1 MSAVLKPV
9 VEEGKN
15 LAIILAVSDE
25 LPADFYSNKKYADQL
40 RSAIES
46 TKGLVYPLDD
56 AGEKMAKADATAIN
70 KYATQFKK
78 FVNDT
83 FKRET
88 DEVSRW
94 KTDLMALVNELL
106 DNRQKTLDQFAETRQ
121 AKLAEIRTKLMDTMI
136 ATWDELGVKPE
147 FRKGDI
153 EPFVLF
159 GSMTEGGKLTKKAEG
174 AVRTIANGNLA
185 EQNRIAQRHML
196 IENRC
201 LRADINPPL
210 SYLHLGE
217 LFFTA
222 DDEAFNAKL
231 EELVDEEITRRA
243 EMAERIAKQQ
253 EAETQRKID
262 EALKRQQAESEQ
274 YEKEKAKREAQAKWE
289 EEQRENGSGSRL
301 DAAKAAAKA
310 EAESQ
315 TPASASVNGRRSVV
329 VTAQFRFDNIRD
341 TVSNEGVEKFLLG
354 QLPEKLQAIATIQE
368 SHNA

>member
-1 MSAVLKPV
+1 MNAVLKTV

-25 LPADFYSNKKYADQL
+25 LPADFYGNKKYADQL
-40 RSAIES
+40 RSAIEA

-94 KTDLMALVNELL
+94 KTDLMALVSELL

-121 AKLAEIRTKLMDTMI
+121 AKLAEIRTLLMNTLL
-136 ATWDELGVKPE
+136 AAWDELGVKPE

-243 EMAERIAKQQ
+243 EMADRIAKKQ

-262 EALKRQQAESEQ
+262 EAIERDRLARESEEKAASEQKSETSKAESP
-274 YEKEKAKREAQAKWE
+274 APA
-289 EEQRENGSGSRL
+289 
-301 DAAKAAAKA
+301 
-310 EAESQ
+310 
-315 TPASASVNGRRSVV
+315 TPSVNGRRSVV
-329 VTAQFRFDNIRD
+329 VTAQFRFDGIRD
-341 TVSNEGVEKFLLG
+341 TVSNDGVEKFLIG